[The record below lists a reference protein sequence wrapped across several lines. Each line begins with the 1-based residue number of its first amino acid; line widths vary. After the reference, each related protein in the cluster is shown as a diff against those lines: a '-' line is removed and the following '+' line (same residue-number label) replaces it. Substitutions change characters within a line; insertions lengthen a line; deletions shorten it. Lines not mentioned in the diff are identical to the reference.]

1 MQRYSKHHYMQLKL
15 DDVFRIE
22 IKNHD
27 VLLPETLWELL
38 FMVTHLIIGHS
49 NFGGLKKFFIKKI
62 FINIS
67 HECQY

>member
-1 MQRYSKHHYMQLKL
+1 MQLKL

-49 NFGGLKKFFIKKI
+49 NFGGLKKLFIKKI
-62 FINIS
+62 F
-67 HECQY
+67 YKYLP